1 VTIVYE
7 LGDSDLVTNF
17 SSHFGDT
24 VAAIL
29 ILYLFGVILNRAL
42 LKQLEIGSSTGER

>member
-1 VTIVYE
+1 VTIIYE

-17 SSHFGDT
+17 SSLGDT

-42 LKQLEIGSSTGER
+42 LKQLEIGSSTGEM